1 MHKGDVWGYAIASV
15 ALAFSHL
22 PLINAIS
29 ESFGTRLA
37 METGC
42 RVNEVD
48 VINQFLRTAHLS
60 WQDVD
65 SESALN

>member
-1 MHKGDVWGYAIASV
+1 MHEGDVWGYSIAS
-15 ALAFSHL
+15 AGLAFSHL
-22 PLINAIS
+22 ALINAIS

-48 VINQFLRTAHLS
+48 VINQFLGPAHLS

-65 SESALN
+65 SESALK